1 MGRDSP
7 RSSSFLCLFHLSSFK
22 NHLVFYLLI
31 FSGSLYSFYFK
42 FNHSMTSREVVD
54 VFSLSLSLSLLL
66 GEVNFRRGRRDLH
79 V

>member
-42 FNHSMTSREVVD
+42 FNHSMTNREVVD